1 MKKSILNTSIKA
13 CNGYGL
19 TLNALWIFASLL
31 YIIWFLRR
39 NSNLTKIQGKV
50 VNKEEINI
58 CKTNDND
65 FSFLNM
71 FTGKK
76 SHCILEIEYMINNKK
91 DYKIIEYNK
100 CNDLN
105 IKDDISL
112 SYDNDNKEIIID
124 EYNQILKK
132 IFYFVIIFMLV
143 IILFTFLRIFYSDN
157 KWMKIYIS
165 LQCFLPG

>member
-39 NSNLTKIQGKV
+39 NSNLTKIKGKV
-50 VNKEEINI
+50 VNKHEINI
-58 CKTNDND
+58 CKEDDND

-71 FTGKK
+71 FTGEK
-76 SHCILEIEYMINNKK
+76 SHCIIEVEYMINNKK
-91 DYKIIEYNK
+91 EYKKIEYNK
-100 CNDLN
+100 CNGLN
-105 IKDDISL
+105 IKDDILL
-112 SYDNDNKEIIID
+112 SYGNNKEIIID

-132 IFYFVIIFMLV
+132 VFYFVIVFMVV

>member
-1 MKKSILNTSIKA
+1 MKKSIFNTSVKA

-31 YIIWFLRR
+31 YIIWFLGR
-39 NSNLTKIQGKV
+39 NKNFTKLKGKV
-50 VNKEEINI
+50 INKHEINI
-58 CKTNDND
+58 CKADDNK

-71 FTGKK
+71 ITGEK
-76 SHCILEIEYMINNKK
+76 SHCMVEVEYMINNKK
-91 DYKIIEYNK
+91 ASKKIEYNK

-105 IKDDISL
+105 IKDDIL
-112 SYDNDNKEIIID
+112 LLYNNNNKEIILD
-124 EYNQILKK
+124 AYNQILKNLL
-132 IFYFVIIFMLV
+132 YFVIILMLV